1 MKRVL
6 IALGL
11 MLFCIAVFAAVKAYG
26 VWVITVVAV
35 ILFILGI
42 LRKDQPAGPERGEGV
57 QNTEGEK
64 DH

>member
-42 LRKDQPAGPERGEGV
+42 LRKDQPAGSESRKEA
-57 QNTEGEK
+57 QNTEGGKEL
-64 DH
+64 

>member
-26 VWVITVVAV
+26 VWVITVVVV

-42 LRKDQPAGPERGEGV
+42 LRKDQPAGPESGEGA
-57 QNTEGEK
+57 QNTEGGK
-64 DH
+64 DA

>member
-35 ILFILGI
+35 ILFILGV
-42 LRKDQPAGPERGEGV
+42 LRKDQSAGPESGEEA
-57 QNTEGEK
+57 QNTEGEI

>member
-42 LRKDQPAGPERGEGV
+42 LRKDQPAGPESHEEA

-64 DH
+64 EL